1 MPEITSSAT
10 MAHLNRL
17 IEFVSSHAETA
28 QFPIQR
34 IREIELAVE
43 EALVNIFSYA
53 YPDTTG
59 TVSIACRI
67 EEGQR
72 LILEISDN
80 GIPFNALDV
89 PDPDLTTAISDRQVG
104 GLGVFF
110 VKEMADNAQYRLE
123 KGRNVLMLAFDKH
136 RTGAERREH
145 ACGAQE

>member
-1 MPEITSSAT
+1 MPEITSSASV
-10 MAHLNRL
+10 AHLNQL
-17 IEFVSSHAETA
+17 IQFVSSHAETA

-43 EALVNIFSYA
+43 ETLVNIFSYA
-53 YPDTTG
+53 YPDTRG

-67 EEGQR
+67 GEDQR
-72 LILEISDN
+72 LIVEISDN

-89 PDPDLTTAISDRQVG
+89 PDPDRTAAISDRRVG

-123 KGRNVLMLAFDKH
+123 KGRNILTLVFDK
-136 RTGAERREH
+136 RRRGAKRQEH
-145 ACGAQE
+145 ASGAQE